1 MLLERRQLISYNQNG
16 AKLRVWEILMT
27 DISAYKK
34 IHCLGI
40 GGIGLS
46 AVAEILNDRGFTV
59 SGTDINPGKVTE
71 HLESVGIKIYSS
83 HEPENVEDVDAI
95 VYSAAVSDDNPEVIR
110 AKELGLPMFSRAEVL
125 GMIMDDYDHSVAI
138 CGTHGKTTVT
148 SMTSLI
154 LRNADFKP
162 TILVGGNLPQIHG
175 NVEIGG
181 TGYLVSEACEYMDS
195 FLELRP
201 SIGVILNIDSDH
213 LDYFKD
219 MDHIVKSFRTFV
231 ERIPE
236 DGVIIAFGGNPFVRS
251 ILKDKTNKITYG
263 YSEGNDYYAENIEF
277 DENGNPQFDVCHKGE
292 TVAHLE
298 LSVPGEHNVLNAMAA
313 FVTTR
318 YLGADTEVIVNT
330 LKEYTG
336 TGRRFDFNG
345 TTENGVKVIDDYA
358 HHPTEIK
365 ATLSAAKNVKHNK
378 LWLIFQPHTYTRTK
392 ALFDEFTDAFEDA
405 DVLVLTDIYAAREKD
420 IYNVS
425 SYKLMNAIRAK
436 HPDKQVYYVKDFE
449 DIVKYIN
456 KFAGEGDI
464 AMTMGAG
471 DVYKVGDMLL
481 NKEEQT
487 I

>member
-1 MLLERRQLISYNQNG
+1 
-16 AKLRVWEILMT
+16 MT
-27 DISAYKK
+27 DFSKYKK

-46 AVAEILNDRGFTV
+46 AVAEILNDRGFIV
-59 SGTDINPGKVTE
+59 SGTDINPSKVTK
-71 HLESVGIKIYSS
+71 HLESVGIKVFTS
-83 HEPENVEDVDAI
+83 HEPENVEDIDAI
-95 VYSAAVSDDNPEVIR
+95 VYSAAVSDENPEVIR
-110 AKELGLPMFSRAEVL
+110 ARELGIPLFSRAQVL
-125 GMIMDDYDHSVAI
+125 GMIMDDYNHSIAI

-154 LRNADFKP
+154 LRDANFKP
-162 TILVGGNLPQIHG
+162 TILVGGELPEIHG

-181 TGYLVSEACEYMDS
+181 TGYLVTEACEYMDS

-201 SIGVILNIDSDH
+201 NIGVILNIDSDH

-219 MDHIVKSFRTFV
+219 MDHIVKSFSTFV
-231 ERIPE
+231 DRIPD

-251 ILKDKTNKITYG
+251 ILKDKKNKITYG
-263 YSEGNDYYAENIEF
+263 YSEGNDFYAENIEF
-277 DENGNPQFDVCHKGE
+277 DENGNPHFDICRKGKKIV
-292 TVAHLE
+292 TIS

-313 FVTTR
+313 FVTTS
-318 YLGADTEVIVNT
+318 YLGADTEVIART
-330 LKEYTG
+330 LHEYKG

-345 TTENGVKVIDDYA
+345 TTDKGVKVIDDYA

-392 ALFDEFTDAFEDA
+392 ALFNEFVDAFEDT

-420 IYNVS
+420 IYNIS
-425 SYKLMNAIRAK
+425 SYKLMNAVKER
-436 HPDKQVYYVKDFE
+436 HPDKEVYYVKDFE
-449 DIVKYIN
+449 DIVKYIE
-456 KFAGEGDI
+456 KFAGPDDI
-464 AMTMGAG
+464 VMTMGAG

-481 NKEEQT
+481 NKDE
-487 I
+487 